1 MYKILYTE
9 QKTLMLENTI
19 IRVKGTSII
28 IRYNENIYYVVLMS
42 LGSRHSNC
50 PNSVCEARRETTA
63 ARNWQT
69 KITPNSNIILPVEIF
84 YNRLASTPK

>member
-1 MYKILYTE
+1 MYEIQDGTKDAFEY
-9 QKTLMLENTI
+9 TI

-28 IRYNENIYYVVLMS
+28 IRYNENIYYVVLMMS

-50 PNSVCEARRETTA
+50 PNSVCEARREINA
-63 ARNWQT
+63 ARNWET
-69 KITPNSNIILPVEIF
+69 KITPNSNIIPVEIF